1 MKHPNAARVGRKKGF
16 TLMEMLI
23 VIAIIA
29 VLVAIAIPTISAA
42 TEKAARAVDMANAR
56 ALQAMLAAMILQ
68 GDIEFPDARVAPS
81 EAEIGVWILVCKDT
95 ASYPNAY
102 YTGKDSTFFCGAN
115 TGVSISGATSVGW
128 NQQLSGF
135 RQAVVSCLGGADA
148 VRSHSNAKREV
159 GGVKGWDWYNVEYAY
174 DPATKNVTSRIYS
187 GFAGQ
192 RSSFDIGKSNM
203 EIYMG
208 K

>member
-1 MKHPNAARVGRKKGF
+1 MKHPNAARAGRKKGF

-68 GDIEFPDARVAPS
+68 GDIEFPDTGSQAQSGIWV
-81 EAEIGVWILVCKDT
+81 LVCKDT
-95 ASYPNAY
+95 ASYPMN
-102 YTGKDSTFFCGAN
+102 YTSGKDSTYFCGAD
-115 TGVSISGATSVGW
+115 TGISFGGTVSDVW
-128 NQQLSGF
+128 NNQIAGF
-135 RQAVVSCLGGADA
+135 RQAVVNCLGGASA
-148 VRSHSNAKREV
+148 VKSHSNAKREV
-159 GGVKGWDWYNVEYAY
+159 GGVKGWDWYIVEYIY
-174 DPATKNVTSRIYS
+174 NPQTQSTTPRIYS

>member
-95 ASYPNAY
+95 ASYPMN
-102 YTGKDSTFFCGAN
+102 YTSGKDSTYFCGAD
-115 TGVSISGATSVGW
+115 TGISFGGTVSDVW
-128 NQQLSGF
+128 NNQIAGLPLGRRQLSWRRERGQVAQQCKA
-135 RQAVVSCLGGADA
+135 RSRRCERLGL
-148 VRSHSNAKREV
+148 VYR
-159 GGVKGWDWYNVEYAY
+159 
-174 DPATKNVTSRIYS
+174 
-187 GFAGQ
+187 
-192 RSSFDIGKSNM
+192 
-203 EIYMG
+203 
-208 K
+208 